1 MGVDDAG
8 SAQPHSVPDPGAEAG
23 AGGAGHSRLGSRRGR
38 GEEAA
43 LSKEGRLRTTR
54 NPLGGLAA
62 GTPPN
67 KSRDAQCQARVGGGG
82 GVARAGRGG
91 GDRGRG

>member
-23 AGGAGHSRLGSRRGR
+23 VGGAGHSGLGSRRGR

-54 NPLGGLAA
+54 NPLGGPAA

-67 KSRDAQCQARVGGGG
+67 KSRDAECQARAQGQESL
-82 GVARAGRGG
+82 AGCRL
-91 GDRGRG
+91 

>member
-23 AGGAGHSRLGSRRGR
+23 VGGAGHSGLGSRRGR

-54 NPLGGLAA
+54 NPLGGPAA
-62 GTPPN
+62 GTPLHPT
-67 KSRDAQCQARVGGGG
+67 AQEE
-82 GVARAGRGG
+82 VAFQPRLIERHYHLEFFL
-91 GDRGRG
+91 DV